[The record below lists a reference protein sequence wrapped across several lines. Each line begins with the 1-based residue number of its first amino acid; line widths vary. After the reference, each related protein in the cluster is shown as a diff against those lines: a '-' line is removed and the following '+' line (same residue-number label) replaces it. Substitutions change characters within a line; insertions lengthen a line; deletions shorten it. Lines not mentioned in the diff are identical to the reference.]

1 MSTGLDSFSNP
12 ADIGVMYP
20 FPGAEVLFVV
30 IAVALWIAWHIFQ
43 IRQENREYDEAV
55 AYYEETGI
63 DRAMF
68 HGGSALLATDEEIES
83 GQVRSETAEPPM
95 QHN

>member
-1 MSTGLDSFSNP
+1 MSTGLDSFSDP

-30 IAVALWIAWHIFQ
+30 VAVALWILWHIYQ

-68 HGGSALLATDEEIES
+68 HGGSALLATDDEIAS
-83 GQVRSETAEPPM
+83 GQVRSETEEPPLR
-95 QHN
+95 HT